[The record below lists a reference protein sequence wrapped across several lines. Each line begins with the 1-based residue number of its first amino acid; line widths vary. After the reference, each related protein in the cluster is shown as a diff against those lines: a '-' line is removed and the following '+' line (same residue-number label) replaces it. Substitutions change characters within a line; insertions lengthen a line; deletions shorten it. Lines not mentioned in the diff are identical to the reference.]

1 MFKFKKIIAAV
12 CSLALLGSMSLF
24 SVAEAAGYNPVTVG
38 LSDGTKN
45 YESTAL
51 ATANYFNIDLS
62 GMLAEITD
70 DGINGNIFSG
80 VNIKLKLPKD
90 AFKSVGIQSS
100 PDELMDLNGNK
111 VVPRATF
118 NSDQADADYALI
130 TINAADPC
138 LTTDEKV
145 AQVKLTYKTKKD
157 TNPYVIEFV
166 KDECYMTIVDA
177 EGNNIAAGVA
187 LLGTD
192 KKYEL
197 AGGSNK
203 VTEVSDKPA
212 EKHVEVAV
220 KTAKGEDVNLATPN
234 YNYNDVNK
242 DVAVAFM
249 ATVTPNDDTVN
260 GLTWTVKSGDVEKT
274 FTKNFDGTISGATAV
289 SYGLIVKGIDTVQSV
304 NAAASVVAATE

>member
-203 VTEVSDKPA
+203 VTEVSDKPT

-220 KTAKGEDVNLATPN
+220 KNAKGEAVNLETPN
-234 YNYNDVNK
+234 YNYSDTNG

-260 GLTWTVKSGDVEKT
+260 GIKWTVKSGDVEKP
-274 FTKNFDGTISGATAV
+274 FAKVFDGTITGATAV
-289 SYGLIVKGIDTVQSV
+289 SYGLIIKGIDTVQSV
-304 NAAASVVAATE
+304 NAAATVVE